1 MNALKDGPPKNF
13 KFEIVRGLRCPEPLT
28 LLVAAVAL
36 PRLDLRPGVLLHV
49 LRERAPHVVRLL
61 ELPLLVAPHV
71 TLVRARVDQLAVTLL
86 LCHAQV
92 TPLCFTS
99 FPDGKTS

>member
-1 MNALKDGPPKNF
+1 M
-13 KFEIVRGLRCPEPLT
+13 PLT

-36 PRLDLRPGVLLHV
+36 PRLDLRLRALLHV

-92 TPLCFTS
+92 TPLFFTP
-99 FPDGKTS
+99 FPDGENFSGALRPPLLRALLEQPARALEDA